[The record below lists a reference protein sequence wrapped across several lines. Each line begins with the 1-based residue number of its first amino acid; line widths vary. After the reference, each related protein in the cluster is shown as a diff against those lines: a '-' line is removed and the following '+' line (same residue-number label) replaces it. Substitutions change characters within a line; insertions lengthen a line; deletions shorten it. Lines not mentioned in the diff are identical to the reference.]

1 MRQRLWLAVAI
12 CLCLGMSSLAHAWQE
27 EVFAQTRR
35 WEHISTDM
43 AQSRRAD
50 ALSTLSEEA
59 AALAQANPDVSEV
72 LINQGIILASLA
84 RETGG
89 LDALGPAKQ
98 ARRVLER
105 AIELDPQGR
114 QGSAHVT
121 LGALYARAPGWPV
134 AFGDD
139 ETAEAMF
146 QRALELQPQGI
157 AAHYY
162 YAVFLAD
169 EGRDAQA
176 LEHARQ
182 AREGEARASV
192 TAWDETL
199 RERSAG
205 LVDELK

>member
-1 MRQRLWLAVAI
+1 MRQQHWFAVV
-12 CLCLGMSSLAHAWQE
+12 LCLGLGITPLAQAWQSDA
-27 EVFAQTRR
+27 FSQTRR
-35 WEHISTDM
+35 WEHISTEM
-43 AQSRRAD
+43 APARRGE
-50 ALSTLSEEA
+50 ALSALAEEA
-59 AALAQANPDVSEV
+59 AALAQANPDVSDV
-72 LINQGIILASLA
+72 LINQGVILASLA

-105 AIELDPQGR
+105 AIELDPRGR
-114 QGSAHVT
+114 QGSAQVT

-199 RERSAG
+199 RERAAA